1 MEGAK
6 LKKLLDYIIAA
17 CLFILLT
24 TAAISWAISI
34 NATGQCDFAI
44 GSSDLQAGPGSDL
57 NPSYSSAS
65 DQVILDIIA
74 AGNWGV
80 DVNKSDSKWHS
91 NFHLSIKRT
100 SDGTGSGTI
109 SGGSDYQEI
118 TGTNQ
123 SFFSGSLDRN
133 TINIQLQLT
142 GVSIT
147 IPPDNYST
155 TVTYTVADQ

>member
-1 MEGAK
+1 M
-6 LKKLLDYIIAA
+6 KKALDYIIVA
-17 CLFILLT
+17 CLFILL
-24 TAAISWAISI
+24 AAATVTWAISI
-34 NATGQCDFAI
+34 NATGQWDLTI
-44 GSSDLQAGPGSDL
+44 DSSDLQAGPGSDL
-57 NPSYSSAS
+57 NPSYSSAV

-80 DVNKSDSKWHS
+80 DVNKSDSNWHS
-91 NFHLSIKRT
+91 NLHLNVKRT
-100 SDGTGSGTI
+100 SDGTGAGTI
-109 SGGSDYQEI
+109 SGGSAYQEI

-123 SFFSGSLDRN
+123 SLFSGSLDRN

-147 IPPDNYST
+147 VPPDNYST